1 MGADATRG
9 FSAHIHGLFSEDAAG
24 LVKAM
29 KKEDGCHD
37 AGAIFQKLM
46 HKKRHLGQWDCEEN
60 CVSVCV
66 CVCVCVLCVCV

>member
-1 MGADATRG
+1 MPREVFLPTSTG
-9 FSAHIHGLFSEDAAG
+9 FSQRMLQG

-66 CVCVCVLCVCV
+66 CVCM